1 VVSDPVSIYMQ
12 IEPTWADTCPGSY
25 ALAPKAFAPEPA
37 FSTSWDVQNQL
48 VSVGEP
54 LSVNGERLR
63 DELQSA
69 LSRQR
74 QDEQGRSV
82 FTGTATGPI
91 APTAHMGATK
101 PGVSG
106 PYPWR
111 PPV

>member
-1 VVSDPVSIYMQ
+1 VSDPVRISMR

-25 ALAPKAFAPEPA
+25 ALAPKAVVPELA
-37 FSTSWDVQNQL
+37 SVTSWNVQNQL
-48 VSVGEP
+48 APVGE
-54 LSVNGERLR
+54 SFANAERLR
-63 DELQSA
+63 DEQHPALNRQS
-69 LSRQR
+69 

-82 FTGTATGPI
+82 FTGAATGPI
-91 APTAHMGATK
+91 ALTAHMGATK

>member
-1 VVSDPVSIYMQ
+1 MR

-25 ALAPKAFAPEPA
+25 ALAPKAFVPEFA
-37 FSTSWDVQNQL
+37 SVTSLNVRQEL
-48 VSVGEP
+48 AVVGRS
-54 LSVNGERLR
+54 LAINGKRLR
-63 DELQSA
+63 DEQPSLNRQS
-69 LSRQR
+69 

-91 APTAHMGATK
+91 ALTAHMDATK

>member
-1 VVSDPVSIYMQ
+1 VSDPVRISMR

-25 ALAPKAFAPEPA
+25 ASAPKAFMPELA
-37 FSTSWDVQNQL
+37 FMTSWDVQNQL
-48 VSVGEP
+48 AAVGEP

-63 DELQSA
+63 DEQQSA
-69 LSRQR
+69 LNRQS

-91 APTAHMGATK
+91 ALTAHMGATK
-101 PGVSG
+101 RGVSG